1 MLMEAKMGKEDFK
14 IEGTVD
20 KKVMVEQ
27 IRLAARQFAMLYFHF
42 TKVLYETYGVEK
54 AKDLV
59 RQAVF
64 EQALDRSEIMRE
76 KAIAEGKGT
85 DTLEDFMD
93 VSDLPF
99 CGWIPQWGEDHCPYA
114 EIWRRYIGQY
124 PWFQEFAT
132 FYCDVID
139 TTTIE
144 NFTKHLSHKITQNV
158 ITKGQSCE
166 RKYFESEAV
175 KGGRLTYEKRV

>member
-1 MLMEAKMGKEDFK
+1 MGKENFP
-14 IEGTVD
+14 IEGTV
-20 KKVMVEQ
+20 KKSLMVDQ

-42 TKVLYETYGVEK
+42 VKVLYDAYGAET

-64 EQALDRSEIMRE
+64 DQAVDRSDRLRQ
-76 KAIAEGKGT
+76 KAQAEGRET
-85 DTLEDFMD
+85 RTIADFHA
-93 VSDLPF
+93 VIDLPF
-99 CGWIPQWGEDHCPYA
+99 CGWIPEWGEDHCPYA
-114 EIWRRYIGQY
+114 EIWRGYVETY

-144 NFTKHLSHKITQNV
+144 NFTRHLSHRITQNV
-158 ITKGQSCE
+158 IVEGQSCE
-166 RKYFESEAV
+166 REYFESEAV
-175 KGGRLTYEKRV
+175 REGRFTYEKKA